1 MWARY
6 PNGDSTHYVN
16 RTERLLWH
24 GNTGAGTIT
33 IDSAWSNYR
42 IFAAKI
48 NNWSSSMLGVL
59 CTELGTIRFSGGYD
73 QGTYHEYYLASLNHV
88 SGNTF
93 KVIGLNSHKPGL
105 DAVSM
110 TISDIWGII

>member
-1 MWARY
+1 MARY

-24 GNTGAGTIT
+24 GNTGTGTIV

-42 IFAAKI
+42 IFAARI
-48 NNWSSSMLGVL
+48 STWSSSMLGVL
-59 CTELGTIRFSGGYD
+59 CAELGTIRFSGGYD

-93 KVIGLNSHKPGL
+93 KVIGLNSYKPGF
-105 DAVSM
+105 DAVSI
-110 TISDIWGII
+110 TLSSIWGII